1 MPPEPG
7 RRGLGARIEGFL
19 WDPSRQG
26 RVVRAARVLAGSLW
40 KFNDDR
46 GFLRASALTYSSLLS
61 IVPLLALMF
70 SVLKG
75 LGVQRHLEPLL
86 LEHLAVGNKE
96 VISRIV
102 EYVDRTR
109 VGSLG
114 AVGLVTLVLTAVA
127 VIGNVERSLNDIW
140 RVGRGRSLVRKVS
153 DYLSL
158 LIVGPILLFASISL
172 TTTLQSPAVLERV
185 RLVGAVL
192 PVLLRFAPFVAVWVA
207 FTALYVI
214 LPNRRV
220 PLLSALLGGVTA
232 GTVWQVAEWA
242 YIRFQFGVTRYNAIY
257 GALAQL
263 PILLVWMYLSWCIV
277 LWGAELAFVHHL
289 PGRGLLLR
297 ARRTLWVPR
306 LDTAWE
312 LLGEVVRRFAR
323 GEPGPTETDL
333 VGLAGAEPSE
343 TSEVLARLS
352 EEGLLVETQDDPPRL
367 VPARC
372 PDRTTAAEVV
382 VAVARLDTGERG
394 SVSARVRD
402 AVERDLAGVSW
413 AALVE
418 GQRR

>member
-1 MPPEPG
+1 MPAEP
-7 RRGLGARIEGFL
+7 RERGLAARLERLL
-19 WDPSRQG
+19 WHPARQG
-26 RVVRAARVLAGSLW
+26 RAVGAARVVVGSLW
-40 KFNDDR
+40 KFGDDR

-61 IVPLLALMF
+61 LVPLLALMF

-86 LEHLAVGNKE
+86 LEHLAVGNEE

-109 VGSLG
+109 VASLG
-114 AVGLVTLVLTAVA
+114 AVGLVTLLATAVA

-158 LIVGPILLFASISL
+158 LVVGPILLFASMSL
-172 TTTLQSPAVLERV
+172 TTTLQSPAVLERM
-185 RLVGAVL
+185 RLVGAVV

-220 PLLSALLGGVTA
+220 PLASAVLGGVTA
-232 GTVWQVAEWA
+232 GTVWQLAEWG
-242 YIRFQFGVTRYNAIY
+242 YIRFQFGVARYNAIY

-263 PILLVWMYLSWCIV
+263 PLLLVWMYLSWCIV
-277 LWGAELAFVHHL
+277 LWGAELAFVHQL
-289 PGRGLLLR
+289 PGRGLFLR

-312 LLGEVVRRFAR
+312 LLGEVVRRFLR
-323 GEPGPTETDL
+323 GEPGPTEADL
-333 VGLAGAEPSE
+333 VGIVGADPAEA
-343 TSEVLARLS
+343 SEVVSRLTRT
-352 EEGLLVETQDDPPRL
+352 GLLVETQDDPPRL

-372 PDRTTAAEVV
+372 PDRTPAAEVV
-382 VAVARLDTGERG
+382 AAVSRLDAGEGG
-394 SVSARVRD
+394 SVSARVRS
-402 AVERDLAGVSW
+402 ALERDLAGVSW

-418 GQRR
+418 GEEG